1 MRRLD
6 KEDDDEEATARRRRQ
21 RKKTPSTDSCGS
33 ICVVTVL
40 LVLVCWCVSPVL
52 AGVNSDTGVATSPFA
67 NTTSLYSS
75 MKLGSRLV
83 RRRDRHPDQEQLSV
97 NETDDE
103 VTTTPLPGC
112 QSCIFREG
120 LRNLSLQTIKEE
132 ILSKLGMKH
141 APNTT
146 GRQLPKIP
154 PLHHLLQIY
163 EQQQGVPG
171 MQGDEPVRATGS
183 FKPGSVVQEE
193 EDDYHARTERVIAF
207 AQPYP
212 KLRHGPKGQD
222 VQFFRFSEKVM
233 RNRVLKAH
241 LWMYLRGTTYRQ
253 GSKTS
258 HEGQAD
264 APAPESPGGGYDG
277 GGGGGGDAGW
287 SVPLVNVSVMKV
299 LRGAS
304 SSLESPIMKI
314 EAKSL
319 VRRPSGEGGWVS
331 LNVEELLSRWFE
343 NPKENHGIVLH
354 AVDEHDRQIVV
365 TDHEEDSGALVPF
378 VELYT
383 ADGRKHRT
391 KRTIGLNCDETSEEK
406 RCCRYPLTVDF
417 EEFGWDWII
426 APKKYEANY
435 CSGECPYVFLQKYP
449 HTHIV
454 ALANPSGTAGPCCAP
469 RKMSPISMLYFDNE
483 YNIIYGLLPGMVVD
497 RCGCS

>member
-1 MRRLD
+1 
-6 KEDDDEEATARRRRQ
+6 
-21 RKKTPSTDSCGS
+21 
-33 ICVVTVL
+33 
-40 LVLVCWCVSPVL
+40 
-52 AGVNSDTGVATSPFA
+52 
-67 NTTSLYSS
+67 
-75 MKLGSRLV
+75 
-83 RRRDRHPDQEQLSV
+83 
-97 NETDDE
+97 
-103 VTTTPLPGC
+103 
-112 QSCIFREG
+112 
-120 LRNLSLQTIKEE
+120 
-132 ILSKLGMKH
+132 
-141 APNTT
+141 
-146 GRQLPKIP
+146 
-154 PLHHLLQIY
+154 
-163 EQQQGVPG
+163 
-171 MQGDEPVRATGS
+171 
-183 FKPGSVVQEE
+183 
-193 EDDYHARTERVIAF
+193 
-207 AQPYP
+207 
-212 KLRHGPKGQD
+212 
-222 VQFFRFSEKVM
+222 
-233 RNRVLKAH
+233 
-241 LWMYLRGTTYRQ
+241 MYLRGTTYRQ